1 MTPATRKSRAG
12 GCCEKSPAVPREG
25 IPPDATESKP
35 AISAREGVMT
45 GVWAL
50 AALWLGLALIASLL
64 SIWLRIATALSE
76 IVVGTIAQLIIGAAI
91 GSAVLGTDESWV
103 KFLAGI
109 GAIVLTFLAGAELDP
124 VVFRAKWKEAVS
136 VGLASFAFPFLG
148 CAAAA
153 RWLLGWDVMP
163 SWLAGVAMSTTSVAV
178 VYAVMVEFGFNRTG
192 YGKTILAACF
202 ITDLGTVV
210 ALGLIFAPF
219 TLKTVI
225 FIAVGVVV
233 FIVLPWLTP
242 RFFRLYGGRP
252 SELETKFLLLCLLGM
267 GALAGWADSEAV
279 LPAYL
284 IGMVLAGTV
293 GKDHALIRRLRTLT
307 FGLLTPFYFIRAGS
321 FVSILALVA
330 APTAF
335 LFFLLVK
342 IATKIAGVYPVTK
355 LFAAPDREAMYT
367 TLLMSTGL
375 TFGTISS
382 LFGLSHGIINQAQY
396 SALVAAVIGSAVV
409 PTLIANAFYV
419 PRHLLPR
426 SEGEA
431 PDATGRQATLA
442 ASDQAE

>member
-1 MTPATRKSRAG
+1 
-12 GCCEKSPAVPREG
+12 
-25 IPPDATESKP
+25 
-35 AISAREGVMT
+35 MT

-64 SIWLRIATALSE
+64 AIWFRISSALSE
-76 IVVGTIAQLIIGAAI
+76 IVVGTIAQLIIGAVI
-91 GSAVLGTDESWV
+91 GSAILGTDESWV
-103 KFLAGI
+103 KFLSGI

-124 VVFRAKWKEAVS
+124 QVFRLKWKEAAA
-136 VGLASFAFPFLG
+136 VGLASFLFPFLG

-153 RWLLGWDVMP
+153 HYLLGWQVMP

-178 VYAVMVEFGFNRTG
+178 VYAVILEFGFNVTD

-219 TLKTVI
+219 TMKTSI
-225 FIAVGVVV
+225 FLSTGVVV
-233 FIVLPWLTP
+233 FVILPWLTP
-242 RFFRLYGGRP
+242 RFFQLYGNRP
-252 SELETKFLLLCLLGM
+252 SELETKFLLFCLFGM

-293 GKDHALIRRLRTLT
+293 GRDHALVRRLRTLT

-321 FVSILALVA
+321 FVSIPALVA
-330 APTAF
+330 APAAF
-335 LFFLLVK
+335 MFFLIVK
-342 IATKIAGVYPVTK
+342 IATKIIGVYPVTRVFGSPYK
-355 LFAAPDREAMYT
+355 EAMYT

-382 LFGLSHGIINQAQY
+382 LFGLSHGIIDQGQY
-396 SALVAAVIGSAVV
+396 SALVAAVIGSAVI
-409 PTLIANAFYV
+409 PTIIANAFYL
-419 PRHLLPR
+419 PHHLLPKR
-426 SEGEA
+426 EPEE
-431 PDATGRQATLA
+431 A
-442 ASDQAE
+442 ASTPTGVAPVSQAASGVE

>member
-1 MTPATRKSRAG
+1 
-12 GCCEKSPAVPREG
+12 
-25 IPPDATESKP
+25 
-35 AISAREGVMT
+35 MT

-64 SIWLRIATALSE
+64 AIWFRISSALSE
-76 IVVGTIAQLIIGAAI
+76 IVVGTIAQLIIGAVI
-91 GSAVLGTDESWV
+91 GSAILGTDESWV
-103 KFLAGI
+103 KFLSGI

-124 VVFRAKWKEAVS
+124 QVFRLKWKEAAA
-136 VGLASFAFPFLG
+136 VGIASFLFPFLG

-153 RWLLGWDVMP
+153 HCLLGWEVMP

-178 VYAVMVEFGFNRTG
+178 VYAVMLEFGFNVTD

-219 TLKTVI
+219 TMKTLI
-225 FIAVGVVV
+225 FLSTGVVV
-233 FIVLPWLTP
+233 FVILPWLTP
-242 RFFRLYGGRP
+242 RFFKLYGNRP
-252 SELETKFLLLCLLGM
+252 SELETKFLLFCLFGM

-293 GKDHALIRRLRTLT
+293 GRDHALVRRLRTLT

-321 FVSILALVA
+321 FVSIPALVA
-330 APTAF
+330 APAAF
-335 LFFLLVK
+335 MFFLIVK
-342 IATKIAGVYPVTK
+342 IATKIIGVYPVTRVFGSPNK
-355 LFAAPDREAMYT
+355 EAMYT

-382 LFGLSHGIINQAQY
+382 LFGLSHGIIDQGQY
-396 SALVAAVIGSAVV
+396 SALVAAVIGSAVI
-409 PTLIANAFYV
+409 PTIIANAFYL
-419 PRHLLPR
+419 PHHLLPKR
-426 SEGEA
+426 ESEEA
-431 PDATGRQATLA
+431 ASTPTGVAPVRQA
-442 ASDQAE
+442 ASGAE